1 MVQVSKKYAV
11 LCHQNAHE
19 ADMRRRSAAKKR
31 PLKKVSII
39 RAFENRH
46 CTTIL
51 LSFRILMNVRLSG
64 GCLLSKGE
72 YFPLFCRSFV
82 Q

>member
-1 MVQVSKKYAV
+1 MKAGIW
-11 LCHQNAHE
+11 
-19 ADMRRRSAAKKR
+19 RRSVFVWR

-39 RAFENRH
+39 RAFENRL

-64 GCLLSKGE
+64 GCLPSKGE